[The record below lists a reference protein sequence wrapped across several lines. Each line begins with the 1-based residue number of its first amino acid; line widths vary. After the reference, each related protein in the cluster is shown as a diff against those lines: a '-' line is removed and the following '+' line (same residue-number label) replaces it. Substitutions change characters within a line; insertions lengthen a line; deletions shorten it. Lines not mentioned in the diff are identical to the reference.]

1 MARQIAAYKLSGM
14 SEKSSNRIVI
24 LGWSARVPQII
35 AELDTSNLRTRRAE
49 LQILSNLPVAA
60 VFELLEAADLSL
72 RKLKIEVSKT
82 DDYSLKDLL
91 KIKLEQANS
100 VILVRSQ
107 DDDLE
112 ATLGVAI
119 DAIHLNDRA
128 DTRFVIE
135 TFSAAEQKAA
145 VKATDGRLKA
155 VFAEATAKNLVAKA
169 RRAEGLAEIY
179 FDLLNFAGQ
188 EIYTSA
194 FPALAGKTYGDAVLA
209 FNKASVFGI
218 SSAAAEVTLSPSPTT
233 KLKVDDKLV
242 ALAFDKYEFVYTG
255 LREEISKRKFA
266 DRVVL
271 TKKAPALR
279 SVAAVEAEL
288 AAAGLSAE
296 TSLVEHVAACLAG
309 QLAETD
315 QLDQILEQLLGAA
328 GSSISIKPI
337 EQYATVG
344 QTVDF
349 AQLVAVA
356 RTRSESAIGYRR
368 GVQVAGD
375 ASTTVELNP
384 TKTQE
389 FAPVSGDGLIVIGN
403 L

>member
-1 MARQIAAYKLSGM
+1 M
-14 SEKSSNRIVI
+14 SEKSTNRIVI
-24 LGWSARVPQII
+24 VGWSARVPQII
-35 AELDTSNLRTRRAE
+35 DELDTANLRTRRAE
-49 LQILSNLPVAA
+49 LQIVSTLPIA
-60 VFELLEAADLSL
+60 VVYQRLEAAKLSL
-72 RKLKIEVSKT
+72 RKLRIEVST
-82 DDYSLKDLL
+82 TADFSLKDLL
-91 KIKLEQANS
+91 KIKLEKADS
-100 VILVRSQ
+100 VILVRDQ

-112 ATLGVAI
+112 TTLGVAI

-145 VKATDGRLKA
+145 VKATHGRLKA
-155 VFAEATAKNLVAKA
+155 IFAEATVKNLIAKS

-188 EIYTSA
+188 EIYVAA

-209 FNKASVFGI
+209 FNKASVIGI
-218 SSAAAEVTLSPSPTT
+218 SSAAGEVTLSPSPTG
-233 KLKVDDKLV
+233 KLKVDDKLI

-255 LREEISKRKFA
+255 IREEISKRKFA
-266 DRVVL
+266 DRVVV

-279 SVAAVEAEL
+279 TVAQVHDEFVT
-288 AAAGLSAE
+288 AGLNSS
-296 TSLVEHVAACLAG
+296 TDLIDHVGACLAS

-315 QLDQILEQLLGAA
+315 HVDQILEQLLGAG

-344 QTVDF
+344 QSVEF

-356 RTRSESAIGYRR
+356 RTRSESAIGYRF
-368 GVQVAGD
+368 GGQVAGD
-375 ASTTVELNP
+375 ASTGVELNP

-389 FAPVSGDGLIVIGN
+389 FTPVPGDSLIVIGN
-403 L
+403 

>member
-1 MARQIAAYKLSGM
+1 M
-14 SEKSSNRIVI
+14 SEKSTNRIVI
-24 LGWSARVPQII
+24 VGWSARVPQII
-35 AELDTSNLRTRRAE
+35 DELDTANLRTRRAE
-49 LQILSNLPVAA
+49 LQIVSKLPISV
-60 VFELLEAADLSL
+60 VYQRLEAAKLSL
-72 RKLKIEVSKT
+72 RKLRIEVST
-82 DDYSLKDLL
+82 TADFSLKDLL
-91 KIKLEQANS
+91 KIKLEKADS
-100 VILVRSQ
+100 VILARGQ
-107 DDDLE
+107 DEDLE

-145 VKATDGRLKA
+145 VKATDGRLRA
-155 VFAEATAKNLVAKA
+155 IFAEATVKNLIAKS

-188 EIYTSA
+188 EIYVA
-194 FPALAGKTYGDAVLA
+194 PFPALAGKTYGDAVLA
-209 FNKASVFGI
+209 FNKASVIGI
-218 SSAAAEVTLSPSPTT
+218 SSAAGEVTLSPSPTG
-233 KLKVDDKLV
+233 KLKVDDKLI

-255 LREEISKRKFA
+255 IREEISKRKFA
-266 DRVVL
+266 DRVVV

-279 SVAAVEAEL
+279 TVAQVHDEFV
-288 AAAGLSAE
+288 AAGLNSS
-296 TSLVEHVAACLAG
+296 TDLIDHVGACLAS

-315 QLDQILEQLLGAA
+315 HVDQILEQLLGAG

-344 QTVDF
+344 KSVEF

-356 RTRSESAIGYRR
+356 RTRSESVIGYRF
-368 GVQVAGD
+368 GGHVAGD
-375 ASTTVELNP
+375 ASTGVELNP

-389 FAPVSGDGLIVIGN
+389 FTPVPGDSLIVIGN

>member
-1 MARQIAAYKLSGM
+1 M

-24 LGWSARVPQII
+24 IGWSARVPQII
-35 AELDTSNLRTRRAE
+35 EELAVANLKTRRAE
-49 LQILSNLPVAA
+49 VHLVSNLSKTAA
-60 VFELLEAADLSL
+60 SEQIEKSKLSL
-72 RKLKIEVSKT
+72 RKLRLKVS
-82 DDYSLKDLL
+82 SSAEFGLKDLL
-91 KIKLEQANS
+91 KIKLEKANS
-100 VILVRSQ
+100 VIFARSKEE
-107 DDDLE
+107 DLE
-112 ATLGVAI
+112 TALGVAI
-119 DAIHLNDRA
+119 DAIHLNDRP

-145 VKATDGRLKA
+145 TKATGGRLKA
-155 VFAEATAKNLVAKA
+155 VFAEAAAKNVVAKS

-188 EIYTSA
+188 EIYTSE
-194 FPALAGKTYGDAVLA
+194 FPALAGKSFGDAVLA

-218 SSAAAEVTLSPSPTT
+218 SSAAGEVTLSPNPTT
-233 KLKVDDKLV
+233 KLKVDDRLI

-255 LREEISKRKFA
+255 IREEISKRKFA

-271 TKKAPALR
+271 NKKAPALL
-279 SVAAVEAEL
+279 SVAAVESEF
-288 AAAGLSAE
+288 AAAGLSADKN
-296 TSLVEHVAACLAG
+296 LVDHVAACLTS
-309 QLAETD
+309 QLAETEH
-315 QLDQILEQLLGAA
+315 LAQIFEQLLGSA

-344 QTVDF
+344 KTVDF

-356 RTRSESAIGYRR
+356 RTRSESAIGYRF
-368 GVQVAGD
+368 GGHVVGD
-375 ASTTVELNP
+375 ASTGVELNP

-389 FAPVSGDGLIVIGN
+389 FTPVPGDSLIVIGN

>member
-1 MARQIAAYKLSGM
+1 M

-24 LGWSARVPQII
+24 IGWSARVPQII
-35 AELDTSNLRTRRAE
+35 EELAIANLKTRRAE
-49 LQILSNLPVAA
+49 VHLVSKLSKTAAFEQIEKSK
-60 VFELLEAADLSL
+60 LSL
-72 RKLKIEVSKT
+72 RKLRLKVS
-82 DDYSLKDLL
+82 SSAEFGLKDLL
-91 KIKLEQANS
+91 KIKLEKANS
-100 VILVRSQ
+100 VIFARSK
-107 DDDLE
+107 DEDLE
-112 ATLGVAI
+112 TALGVAI
-119 DAIHLNDRA
+119 DAIHLNDRP

-135 TFSAAEQKAA
+135 VFSAAEQKAA
-145 VKATDGRLKA
+145 NKATGGRLKA
-155 VFAEATAKNLVAKA
+155 VFAEATAKNLIAKS
-169 RRAEGLAEIY
+169 RRAAGLAEIY

-194 FPALAGKTYGDAVLA
+194 FPALAGKSFGDAVLA

-218 SSAAAEVTLSPSPTT
+218 SSAAGEVALSPNPTT
-233 KLKVDDKLV
+233 KLKVDDRLI

-255 LREEISKRKFA
+255 IREEISKRKFA

-271 TKKAPALR
+271 NKKAPALL
-279 SVAAVEAEL
+279 SVAAVESEF
-288 AAAGLSAE
+288 AAAGLSADKN
-296 TSLVEHVAACLAG
+296 LVDHVAACLTS

-315 QLDQILEQLLGAA
+315 QLDQIFEQLLGSA

-344 QTVDF
+344 KTVEF

-356 RTRSESAIGYRR
+356 RTRSESAIGYRF
-368 GVQVAGD
+368 GGQVVGD
-375 ASTTVELNP
+375 ASTGVELNP

-389 FAPVSGDGLIVIGN
+389 FTPVPGDSLIVIGN